1 MHRLKK
7 RNHKVDFL
15 PIKVLN
21 LPQKV
26 FGVIIMDFKKL
37 LSNFEIS
44 GEFVSCEPYGSGL
57 INRTYVAV
65 FAVNGSPKRY
75 IVQRINTNLF
85 KNVDGLMN
93 NIRLVTEFNREEIE
107 KRGGDPNRE
116 SLTLVYTKNGSSY
129 FRTEDG
135 ECYRVYVFIEGA
147 KGYDV
152 VEKPEHF
159 YESAVAFGRFAQLLD
174 RFDSSQLFEVLPDFH
189 NTVKRFDNLKK
200 SIAADKLN
208 RAADVK
214 AEIDFALKHENI
226 VGNIVNLL
234 ASGKMPSRVTHNDT
248 KLNNV
253 LIDTTTD
260 KAVCVIDLDTM
271 MPGSICYDFGDSI
284 RFGCNPCLEDTQELE
299 KVIFSTSLFE
309 EYTRGYL
316 SVFGDTI
323 TDIERKNLVMGA
335 ILMTYECGIRFL
347 TDYLD
352 GDVYFRLSR
361 AGQNVDRTRTQFKL
375 VSDMEKQYDLLNK
388 IVDKY

>member
-1 MHRLKK
+1 
-7 RNHKVDFL
+7 
-15 PIKVLN
+15 
-21 LPQKV
+21 
-26 FGVIIMDFKKL
+26 MDFKNL
-37 LSNFEIS
+37 LSNFNIEGDFI
-44 GEFVSCEPYGSGL
+44 SCEPYGSGL

-65 FAVNGSPKRY
+65 YSINGQRKRF

-93 NIRLVTEFNREEIE
+93 NIKLVTEFNRNEII
-107 KRGGDPNRE
+107 KRGGDPDRE
-116 SLTLVYTKNGSSY
+116 SLTLVYTKNGAAY
-129 FRTEDG
+129 YRTEEGD
-135 ECYRVYVFIEGA
+135 CYRVYVFIEDA

-159 YESAVAFGRFAQLLD
+159 YQSAVAFGKFAQLLD
-174 RFDSSQLFEVLPDFH
+174 RFDSTQLFEVLPDFH
-189 NTVKRFDNLKK
+189 NTVKRFDNFKK
-200 SIAADKLN
+200 SLAADKFN

-234 ASGKMPSRVTHNDT
+234 ESGKMPSRVTHNDT

-253 LIDTTTD
+253 LIDTRTD

-284 RFGCNPCLEDTQELE
+284 RFGCNPCLEDTPETE
-299 KVIFSTSLFE
+299 KVIFSTPLFE
-309 EYTRGYL
+309 EYARGYL
-316 SVFGDTI
+316 SVFGDAI
-323 TDIERKNLVMGA
+323 TEIEKKNLTMGA

-361 AGQNVDRTRTQFKL
+361 ERQNIDRTRTQFKL
-375 VSDMEKQYDLLNK
+375 VADMESQYDKLNN
-388 IVDKY
+388 IIEKY

>member
-1 MHRLKK
+1 
-7 RNHKVDFL
+7 
-15 PIKVLN
+15 
-21 LPQKV
+21 
-26 FGVIIMDFKKL
+26 MDFKKL
-37 LSNFEIS
+37 LSNFDIN

-65 FAVNGSPKRY
+65 YSVNGKRKRF

-93 NIRLVTEFNREEIE
+93 NIKLVTEFNRNEII
-107 KRGGDPNRE
+107 KRGGDPDRE
-116 SLTLVYTKNGSSY
+116 SLTLVYTKNGAAY
-129 FRTEDG
+129 YRTEEGD
-135 ECYRVYVFIEGA
+135 CYRVYVFIEDA

-159 YESAVAFGRFAQLLD
+159 YQSAVAFGKFAQLLD
-174 RFDSSQLFEVLPDFH
+174 RFDSTQLFEVLPDFH

-200 SIAADKLN
+200 SLAADKFN

-234 ASGKMPSRVTHNDT
+234 ESGKMPSRVTHNDT

-253 LIDTTTD
+253 LIDTRTD

-284 RFGCNPCLEDTQELE
+284 RFGCNPCLEDTPETE
-299 KVIFSTSLFE
+299 KVIFSVPLFE
-309 EYTRGYL
+309 EYARGYL
-316 SVFGDTI
+316 SVFGDAI
-323 TDIERKNLVMGA
+323 TEIEKKNLTMGA

-361 AGQNVDRTRTQFKL
+361 ERQNIDRTRTQFKL
-375 VSDMEKQYDLLNK
+375 VADMESQYDKLNS
-388 IVDKY
+388 IIDKY

>member
-1 MHRLKK
+1 MEFSDIL
-7 RNHKVDFL
+7 F
-15 PIKVLN
+15 
-21 LPQKV
+21 
-26 FGVIIMDFKKL
+26 
-37 LSNFEIS
+37 NFAID

-65 FAVNGSPKRY
+65 YNEDGRRVRY

-93 NIRLVTEFNREEIE
+93 NIKIVTEFNRAEIV

-116 SLTLVYTKNGSSY
+116 SLTLVPTENGGTY
-129 FRTEDG
+129 FRTEEGD
-135 ECYRVYVFIEGA
+135 CYRVYVFIENA

-159 YESAVAFGRFAQLLD
+159 YESAVAFGKFAMLLD
-174 RFDSSQLFEVLPDFH
+174 RFDSSKLFEVLPDFH
-189 NTVKRFDNLKK
+189 NTVKRFDNFRRSLE
-200 SIAADKLN
+200 ADKFNRAKDVKKEIEFALN
-208 RAADVK
+208 REK
-214 AEIDFALKHENI
+214 ITHTI
-226 VGNIVNLL
+226 VDLL

-253 LIDTTTD
+253 LIDTRTD
-260 KAVCVIDLDTM
+260 KAVSVIDLDTM

-284 RFGCNPCLEDTQELE
+284 RFGCNPCLEDTPETE
-299 KVIFSTSLFE
+299 KVIFNMPLFE
-309 EYTRGYL
+309 TYTKGYL

-323 TDIERKNLVMGA
+323 TDIERKNLPMGA

-352 GDVYFRLSR
+352 GDVYFRKTR
-361 AGQNVDRTRTQFKL
+361 EGQNIDRTRSQFKL
-375 VSDMEKQYDLLNK
+375 VSDMEKRYDEMLSA
-388 IVDKY
+388 VEKY

>member
-1 MHRLKK
+1 
-7 RNHKVDFL
+7 
-15 PIKVLN
+15 
-21 LPQKV
+21 
-26 FGVIIMDFKKL
+26 MDFKKL
-37 LSNFEIS
+37 LSNFDIN

-65 FAVNGSPKRY
+65 YSVNGKRKRF

-93 NIRLVTEFNREEIE
+93 NIKLVTEFNRNEII
-107 KRGGDPNRE
+107 KRGGDPDRE
-116 SLTLVYTKNGSSY
+116 SLTLVYTKNGAAY
-129 FRTEDG
+129 YRAEEGD
-135 ECYRVYVFIEGA
+135 CYRVYVFIEDA

-159 YESAVAFGRFAQLLD
+159 YQSAVAFGKFAQLLD
-174 RFDSSQLFEVLPDFH
+174 RFDSTQLFEVLPDFH

-200 SIAADKLN
+200 SLAADKFN

-234 ASGKMPSRVTHNDT
+234 ESGKMPSRVTHNDT

-253 LIDTTTD
+253 LIDTRTD

-284 RFGCNPCLEDTQELE
+284 RFGCNPCLEDTPETE
-299 KVIFSTSLFE
+299 KVIFSVSLFE
-309 EYTRGYL
+309 EYARGYL
-316 SVFGDTI
+316 
-323 TDIERKNLVMGA
+323 IEKKNLTMGA

-361 AGQNVDRTRTQFKL
+361 ERQNIDRTRTQFKL
-375 VSDMEKQYDLLNK
+375 VADMESQYDKLNS
-388 IVDKY
+388 IIDKY

>member
-1 MHRLKK
+1 
-7 RNHKVDFL
+7 
-15 PIKVLN
+15 
-21 LPQKV
+21 
-26 FGVIIMDFKKL
+26 MDFKKL
-37 LSNFEIS
+37 LSNFDIN
-44 GEFVSCEPYGSGL
+44 GEFISCEPYGSGL

-65 FAVNGSPKRY
+65 YSVNGKRKRF

-93 NIRLVTEFNREEIE
+93 NIKLVTEFNRNEII
-107 KRGGDPNRE
+107 KRGGDPDRE
-116 SLTLVYTKNGSSY
+116 SLTLVYTKNGAAY
-129 FRTEDG
+129 YRTEEGD
-135 ECYRVYVFIEGA
+135 CYRVYVFIEDA

-159 YESAVAFGRFAQLLD
+159 YQSAVAFGKFAQLLD
-174 RFDSSQLFEVLPDFH
+174 RFDSTQLFEVLPDFH

-200 SIAADKLN
+200 SLAADKFN

-226 VGNIVNLL
+226 VGSIVNLL
-234 ASGKMPSRVTHNDT
+234 ESGKMPSRVTHNDT

-253 LIDTTTD
+253 LIDTRTD

-284 RFGCNPCLEDTQELE
+284 RFGCNPCLEDTPETE
-299 KVIFSTSLFE
+299 KVIFSTPLFE
-309 EYTRGYL
+309 EYARGYL
-316 SVFGDTI
+316 SVFGDAI
-323 TDIERKNLVMGA
+323 TEIEKKNLTMGA

-361 AGQNVDRTRTQFKL
+361 ERQNIDRTRTQFKL
-375 VSDMEKQYDLLNK
+375 VADMESQYDKLNS
-388 IVDKY
+388 IIDKY

>member
-1 MHRLKK
+1 MEFSDIL
-7 RNHKVDFL
+7 F
-15 PIKVLN
+15 
-21 LPQKV
+21 
-26 FGVIIMDFKKL
+26 
-37 LSNFEIS
+37 NFAID

-65 FAVNGSPKRY
+65 YNEGGRRVRY

-93 NIRLVTEFNREEIE
+93 NIKLVTEFNRAEIM

-116 SLTLVYTKNGSSY
+116 SLTLVPTENGGTY
-129 FRTEDG
+129 FRTEEGD
-135 ECYRVYVFIEGA
+135 CYRVYVFIENA

-159 YESAVAFGRFAQLLD
+159 YESAVAFGKFAMLLD
-174 RFDSSQLFEVLPDFH
+174 RFDSSKLFEVLPDFH
-189 NTVKRFDNLKK
+189 NTVKRFDNFKK
-200 SIAADKLN
+200 SLEADKFNRAKDVKKEIEFALN
-208 RAADVK
+208 REK
-214 AEIDFALKHENI
+214 ITHTI
-226 VGNIVNLL
+226 VDLL

-253 LIDTTTD
+253 LIDTRTD
-260 KAVCVIDLDTM
+260 KAVSVIDLDTM

-284 RFGCNPCLEDTQELE
+284 RFGCNPCLEDTPETE
-299 KVIFSTSLFE
+299 KVIFNMPLFE
-309 EYTRGYL
+309 TYTKGYL

-323 TDIERKNLVMGA
+323 TDIERKNLPMGA

-352 GDVYFRLSR
+352 GDVYFRKTR
-361 AGQNVDRTRTQFKL
+361 EGQNVDRTRTQFKL
-375 VSDMEKQYDLLNK
+375 VSDMEKRYDEMLSA
-388 IVDKY
+388 VEKY

>member
-1 MHRLKK
+1 
-7 RNHKVDFL
+7 
-15 PIKVLN
+15 
-21 LPQKV
+21 
-26 FGVIIMDFKKL
+26 MDFKKL
-37 LSNFEIS
+37 LSNFDIN
-44 GEFVSCEPYGSGL
+44 GEFISCEPYGSGL

-65 FAVNGSPKRY
+65 YSVNGKRKRF

-93 NIRLVTEFNREEIE
+93 NIKLVTEFNRNEII
-107 KRGGDPNRE
+107 KRGGDPDRE
-116 SLTLVYTKNGSSY
+116 SLTLVYTKNGAAY
-129 FRTEDG
+129 YRTEEGD
-135 ECYRVYVFIEGA
+135 CYRVYVFIEDA
-147 KGYDV
+147 KGYDI

-159 YESAVAFGRFAQLLD
+159 YQSAVAFGKFAQLLD
-174 RFDSSQLFEVLPDFH
+174 RFDSTQLFEVLPDFH

-200 SIAADKLN
+200 SLAADKFN

-226 VGNIVNLL
+226 VGSIVNLL
-234 ASGKMPSRVTHNDT
+234 ESGKMPSRVTHNDT

-253 LIDTTTD
+253 LIDTRTD

-284 RFGCNPCLEDTQELE
+284 RFGCNPCLEDTPETE
-299 KVIFSTSLFE
+299 KVIFSTPLFE
-309 EYTRGYL
+309 EYARGYL
-316 SVFGDTI
+316 SVFGDAI
-323 TDIERKNLVMGA
+323 TEIEKKNLTMGA

-361 AGQNVDRTRTQFKL
+361 ERQNIDRTRTQFKL
-375 VSDMEKQYDLLNK
+375 VADMESQYDKLNS
-388 IVDKY
+388 IIDKY

>member
-1 MHRLKK
+1 
-7 RNHKVDFL
+7 
-15 PIKVLN
+15 
-21 LPQKV
+21 
-26 FGVIIMDFKKL
+26 MDFKKL
-37 LSNFEIS
+37 LSNFDIN
-44 GEFVSCEPYGSGL
+44 GEFISCEPYGSGL

-65 FAVNGSPKRY
+65 YSVNDKRKRF

-93 NIRLVTEFNREEIE
+93 NIKLVTEFNRNEII
-107 KRGGDPNRE
+107 KRGGDPDRE
-116 SLTLVYTKNGSSY
+116 SLTLVYTKNGAAY
-129 FRTEDG
+129 YRTEEGD
-135 ECYRVYVFIEGA
+135 CYRVYVFIEDA

-159 YESAVAFGRFAQLLD
+159 YQSAVAFGKFAQLLD
-174 RFDSSQLFEVLPDFH
+174 RFDSTQLFEVLPDFH

-200 SIAADKLN
+200 SLAADKFN

-234 ASGKMPSRVTHNDT
+234 ESGKMPSRVTHNDT

-253 LIDTTTD
+253 LIDTRTD

-284 RFGCNPCLEDTQELE
+284 RFGCNPCLEDTPETE
-299 KVIFSTSLFE
+299 KVVFNMPLFE
-309 EYTRGYL
+309 TYTEGYL
-316 SVFGDTI
+316 SVFGKTI
-323 TDIERKNLVMGA
+323 TDVERELLPMGA

-352 GDVYFRLSR
+352 GDVYFRHTR
-361 AGQNVDRTRTQFKL
+361 EKQNVDRTRTQFKL
-375 VSDMEKQYDLLNK
+375 VSDMESRIDEMHK
-388 IVDKY
+388 IVEKY

>member
-1 MHRLKK
+1 
-7 RNHKVDFL
+7 
-15 PIKVLN
+15 
-21 LPQKV
+21 
-26 FGVIIMDFKKL
+26 MDFKKL
-37 LSNFEIS
+37 LSNFDIN

-65 FAVNGSPKRY
+65 YSVDGKRKRF

-93 NIRLVTEFNREEIE
+93 NIKLVTEFNRNEII
-107 KRGGDPNRE
+107 KRGGDPDRE
-116 SLTLVYTKNGSSY
+116 SLTLVYTKNGAAY
-129 FRTEDG
+129 YRTEEGD
-135 ECYRVYVFIEGA
+135 CYRVYVFIEDA

-159 YESAVAFGRFAQLLD
+159 YQSAVAFGKFAQLLD
-174 RFDSSQLFEVLPDFH
+174 RFDSTQLFEVLPDFH

-200 SIAADKLN
+200 SLAADKFN

-234 ASGKMPSRVTHNDT
+234 ESGKMPSRVTHNDT

-253 LIDTTTD
+253 LIDTRTD

-284 RFGCNPCLEDTQELE
+284 RFGCNPCLEDTPETE
-299 KVIFSTSLFE
+299 KVIFSTPLFE
-309 EYTRGYL
+309 EYARGYL
-316 SVFGDTI
+316 SVFGDAI
-323 TDIERKNLVMGA
+323 TEIEKKNLTMGA

-361 AGQNVDRTRTQFKL
+361 ERQNIDRTRTQFKL
-375 VSDMEKQYDLLNK
+375 VADMESQYDKLNS
-388 IVDKY
+388 IIDKY